1 MVIKWFSFTKEWW
14 QMSNA
19 QSRWIIWAA
28 YAVLFLA
35 LPYVTQPIFKSV
47 GDDGMGWILLIFYL
61 ALPLLGLGCG
71 VADGIVNG
79 WSLWWLLA
87 PVVLFIP
94 HFFLAMHAA
103 TNLSIYWDEFCLF
116 TGIYAGFAFIPN
128 LIAGLVR
135 NRLQRPRAQS

>member
-1 MVIKWFSFTKEWW
+1 
-14 QMSNA
+14 MSNPK
-19 QSRWIIWAA
+19 SRWILWAA

-35 LPYVTQPIFKSV
+35 LPYVTQPIFKLV
-47 GDDGMGWILLIFYL
+47 GDCGFGWILLIFYL

-79 WSLWWLLA
+79 WSLWWLIA

-94 HFFLAMHAA
+94 HFFLAMDAA
-103 TNLSIYWDEFCLF
+103 ADLSVHWDEFVLF
-116 TGIYAGFAFIPN
+116 TGIYVGFAFIPN

-135 NRLQRPRAQS
+135 NSSQRSRAQS

>member
-1 MVIKWFSFTKEWW
+1 
-14 QMSNA
+14 MSNPK
-19 QSRWIIWAA
+19 SRWILLAA

-47 GDDGMGWILLIFYL
+47 GDGGFVWILMIFYL

-79 WSLWWLLA
+79 WSLWWLIA
-87 PVVLFIP
+87 PVVLFIV
-94 HFFLAMHAA
+94 HFFVAMDSAE
-103 TNLSIYWDEFCLF
+103 NLSVRWDEFVLF
-116 TGIYAGFAFIPN
+116 TGIYVGFAFIPN

-135 NRLQRPRAQS
+135 NHLQRSRAKS